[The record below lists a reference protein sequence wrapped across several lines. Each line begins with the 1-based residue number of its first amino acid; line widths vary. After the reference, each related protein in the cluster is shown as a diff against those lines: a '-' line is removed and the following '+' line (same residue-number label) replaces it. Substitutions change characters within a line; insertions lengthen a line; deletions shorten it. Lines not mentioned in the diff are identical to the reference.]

1 LLIAQATGIGIRIAI
16 CLSLFT
22 GLLFFLFTYPALL
35 IGGFLC
41 VLLLA
46 RYARALRA

>member
-1 LLIAQATGIGIRIAI
+1 LLTSQALGIAIRIAI
-16 CLSLFT
+16 CLGLFA

-35 IGGFLC
+35 IGVFLC

-46 RYARALRA
+46 RYARALHA

>member
-1 LLIAQATGIGIRIAI
+1 LFLYQATGIAIRIAV
-16 CLSLFT
+16 CLGLFAL
-22 GLLFFLFTYPALL
+22 LLFFLFTYPAFL

-41 VLLLA
+41 VMLLA